1 MNRFPKVKK
10 YYTLNSGR
18 ELEIVNN
25 NVVDRFKD
33 LISSLENNKEVYL
46 STRGDNCITLEKHNE
61 FFTREYI
68 KNFFGVGLKS
78 KSAIKIPK
86 KKEFEHTIVE
96 EKTKLVSE
104 LKKVIDS
111 CNTQIDKKQESH
123 NIQGR
128 VSDFFIK
135 SLDTYS
141 IKELNQWKI
150 FFLSF
155 LHNDGSLDVFKSS
168 SPFLSLTQGWK
179 KYRTARN
186 FSFMRNDYGRGIIYL
201 YALSKRD
208 KDYFITKE
216 FTKKL
221 KEFDIV
227 WYEDIHKEIMLL
239 NGMYPHYLLGFFEVR
254 KTSTPKFIL
263 NPALY
268 KLLENREGFD
278 YRDGLSINQNNFLE
292 MAQKLGYKRFFYTY
306 GNGRTFISDIN
317 NTDLEETIAIS
328 Q

>member
-10 YYTLNSGR
+10 YYTLKSGR
-18 ELEIVNN
+18 ELEIVDNN
-25 NVVDRFKD
+25 IVDRFKE

-46 STRGDNCITLEKHNE
+46 STRGDHCINLEKHNE
-61 FFTREYI
+61 FFTEEYI

-78 KSAIKIPK
+78 KSAIKIPREE
-86 KKEFEHTIVE
+86 EFEHTIVD
-96 EKTKLVSE
+96 EKTKLVNQLQE
-104 LKKVIDS
+104 VIGH
-111 CNTQIDKKQESH
+111 CNAKIDGKPENH

-128 VSDFFIK
+128 VSDSFIE
-135 SLDTYS
+135 SLDTYNV
-141 IKELNQWKI
+141 IELNQWKI

-155 LHNDGSLDVFKSS
+155 LHNDGSLNVFKSS

-186 FSFMRNDYGRGIIYL
+186 FSFMRNNYGRGIIYL
-201 YALSKRD
+201 YALSKSD
-208 KDYFITKE
+208 NNYFITKE

-221 KEFDIV
+221 KAFDIV
-227 WYEDIHKEIMLL
+227 WYKDIHKEIMLL
-239 NGMYPHYLLGFFEVR
+239 NGMYPHYLLGVFEVK
-254 KTSTPKFIL
+254 KTSTPKFIF

-268 KLLENREGFD
+268 KLLKNGEEFD
-278 YRDGLSINQNNFLE
+278 FIGGLTINQNNFLE

-317 NTDLEETIAIS
+317 NTDLGETIPIK
-328 Q
+328 